1 MFAAGSNWRKLPR
14 AGCKQRSEFVVPA
27 LLSVARIHNHLEIKL
42 SNNIYIQEQYFAVRF
57 CAGLFM
63 TPFKATHSTHT
74 QINRYAA
81 ATRLDGP
88 RRQKRTIFGQNEARE
103 PVSSSSDC
111 GVNARPQTGAWTGS
125 LESRSASRGC
135 FDSSL
140 SVGRSGSGTAESLI
154 ETQGCAVVMPKNRAW
169 RSGWA

>member
-1 MFAAGSNWRKLPR
+1 MQAR
-14 AGCKQRSEFVVPA
+14 RSEFVMPA
-27 LLSVARIHNHLEIKL
+27 LFSVARIHNHLEIIL
-42 SNNIYIQEQYFAVRF
+42 SNNIYIQEQYFAVRV

-74 QINRYAA
+74 QINRFAA

-88 RRQKRTIFGQNEARE
+88 RRLKRTIFGIDRFEARE
-103 PVSSSSDC
+103 PVSSSSDS
-111 GVNARPQTGAWTGS
+111 GVSARPQTGAWTGS

-135 FDSSL
+135 FGSSL
-140 SVGRSGSGTAESLI
+140 SVGTSGSGTVESLI
-154 ETQGCAVVMPKNRAW
+154 ETRGCVVVMPKNRAW